1 MSTSLDQLAR
11 KEALDCKQSFII
23 QAPAGSGKTELLT
36 QRFLALL
43 AEVDQPE
50 EILAITFT
58 RKAASEMRERIIKA
72 LKLAQTI
79 TTQPEK
85 EPLTTTWKLS
95 VKVLRQ
101 NFLKKWQL
109 LENPQRLQVQTIDG
123 FCASL
128 TRRLPY
134 LSGLGCE
141 ANTTERSAALYQ
153 DAAHQTLAL
162 INSDNKAW
170 SASISTL
177 LMHLDGNQA
186 RAESL
191 IAEMLSKRDQW
202 LRHLEHDRINFAS
215 FRLDLEHSL
224 EIIVSN
230 EIDNKAGQFTALEIT
245 ELQAL
250 SQYAYENIITEALK
264 TGSKPDFFNGFDGH
278 LDESLNL
285 ETYPQWQAI
294 SRWLLTADGKG
305 LRKTVTKNNGF
316 PAPGTGEDKAQKEH
330 FKTMKL
336 RAGELLKNLQSK
348 QDLFKELNQL
358 PPLKYDDSQWQ
369 LLESLMQCL
378 TLATGLLGIIFAQK
392 GEMDFQEVSLRALQA
407 LGNEDHPT
415 DLTLALDYQLKHI
428 LVDEFQDTSH
438 GQFQLLK
445 KLLYGWEEDGQR
457 TLFLVGDPMQ
467 SIYRFREAD
476 VGLFLQVRNDGIA
489 NVYPKALYLTTNFRS
504 TKNIVDWVN
513 QHFTDILPKNEDITL
528 GAVIYAESIA
538 ADTSNSG
545 GIEVYAHFNDKGEAE
560 AAALALLA
568 AKHAQE
574 NPDKSL
580 AVLVRSRAQL
590 ALLIPAFQQAG
601 LKFKATEIEL
611 LGQRPIITDLQMLL
625 RALTDPADRVAW
637 FALLRGPWCGLSLTD
652 LLCVAGSKNS
662 SVMLNC
668 QDPKAIKQLSIDGAK
683 RLSSVL
689 ERLLPWLNINNR
701 NTIRQAVEGCWL
713 SIDGPAYIETDVD
726 LQAAELYFDLLSEI
740 TQGGAIKDPT
750 ELEQQLSKLYAPV
763 ASDANANLQIMTIHK
778 SKGLQFDTVILP
790 NLNKGSPNDDSTLLR
805 WMEVSADDE
814 ARLLMAPIHAHTN
827 ERDHVYDYLSN
838 LAKKQLQFEAGRQL
852 YVACTRAER
861 RLILTA
867 TIQTKDDLEADQ
879 LSAKKGSQLNEL
891 WPATAAIFKQQFS
904 KVLASSKIE
913 EIKDESITK
922 DYRLRRAKTTD
933 HYLADTIFTE
943 DEEYEVPASPSQEQ
957 PVVYAA
963 SAMKRHVGTVTHNWL
978 EQIADNL
985 KVWDIKRLNAQKSMI
1000 KNQLQQLGVAVVDIP
1015 KAVELVLLN
1024 LQQTLADKQGRYILE
1039 QHQDSVSELAI
1050 ERREEDGFKNYI
1062 IDRSFIDEKGVRW
1075 IVDYKTSSHL
1085 GSGRDDF
1092 LMDQKQQYLEQLENY
1107 ASLFNQLEE
1116 RPIKLVLYFT
1126 QYQKLISWD
1135 WKP

>member
-1 MSTSLDQLAR
+1 MKTSLDQQAR

-43 AEVDQPE
+43 AEVEQPE

-186 RAESL
+186 RAENL
-191 IAEMLSKRDQW
+191 IAEMLSRRDQW

-230 EIDNKAGQFTALEIT
+230 EIDNKAAQFSDFEIT

-250 SQYAYENIITEALK
+250 SQYAYENITKAALK
-264 TGSKPDFFNGFDGH
+264 ADFFNGYDGK
-278 LDESLNL
+278 LDQSLNL

-294 SRWLLTADGKG
+294 SRWLLTAEGKG

-316 PAPGTGEDKAQKEH
+316 PAPGTGEDKAEKEH
-330 FKTMKL
+330 FKNMKL

-358 PPLKYDDSQWQ
+358 PPIKYDDKQWQ

-378 TLATGLLGIIFAQK
+378 TLATGFLKIIFAQK
-392 GEMDFQEVSLRALQA
+392 GEMDFQEVSLRAVHA
-407 LGNEDHPT
+407 LGDEDNPT

-489 NVYPKALYLTTNFRS
+489 NVYPKPLNLTTNFRS

-513 QHFTDILPKNEDITL
+513 QYFTDLLPKNEDITL
-528 GAVIYAESIA
+528 GAVVYAESIA
-538 ADTSNSG
+538 ADTSDSG
-545 GIEVYAHFNDKGEAE
+545 GIEVYAHFNDEGEAE
-560 AAALALLA
+560 ATELALIA
-568 AKHAQE
+568 TKHAQQY
-574 NPDKSL
+574 PDKSL
-580 AVLVRSRAQL
+580 AVLVRSRPQL

-625 RALTDPADRVAW
+625 RALTD
-637 FALLRGPWCGLSLTD
+637 LL
-652 LLCVAGSKNS
+652 
-662 SVMLNC
+662 
-668 QDPKAIKQLSIDGAK
+668 I
-683 RLSSVL
+683 
-689 ERLLPWLNINNR
+689 ELPG
-701 NTIRQAVEGCWL
+701 THC
-713 SIDGPAYIETDVD
+713 Y
-726 LQAAELYFDLLSEI
+726 
-740 TQGGAIKDPT
+740 
-750 ELEQQLSKLYAPV
+750 
-763 ASDANANLQIMTIHK
+763 
-778 SKGLQFDTVILP
+778 
-790 NLNKGSPNDDSTLLR
+790 
-805 WMEVSADDE
+805 E
-814 ARLLMAPIHAHTN
+814 A
-827 ERDHVYDYLSN
+827 
-838 LAKKQLQFEAGRQL
+838 
-852 YVACTRAER
+852 
-861 RLILTA
+861 
-867 TIQTKDDLEADQ
+867 
-879 LSAKKGSQLNEL
+879 
-891 WPATAAIFKQQFS
+891 
-904 KVLASSKIE
+904 
-913 EIKDESITK
+913 
-922 DYRLRRAKTTD
+922 
-933 HYLADTIFTE
+933 
-943 DEEYEVPASPSQEQ
+943 
-957 PVVYAA
+957 
-963 SAMKRHVGTVTHNWL
+963 
-978 EQIADNL
+978 
-985 KVWDIKRLNAQKSMI
+985 
-1000 KNQLQQLGVAVVDIP
+1000 LGVG
-1015 KAVELVLLN
+1015 L
-1024 LQQTLADKQGRYILE
+1024 T
-1039 QHQDSVSELAI
+1039 
-1050 ERREEDGFKNYI
+1050 
-1062 IDRSFIDEKGVRW
+1062 
-1075 IVDYKTSSHL
+1075 
-1085 GSGRDDF
+1085 
-1092 LMDQKQQYLEQLENY
+1092 
-1107 ASLFNQLEE
+1107 
-1116 RPIKLVLYFT
+1116 
-1126 QYQKLISWD
+1126 
-1135 WKP
+1135 